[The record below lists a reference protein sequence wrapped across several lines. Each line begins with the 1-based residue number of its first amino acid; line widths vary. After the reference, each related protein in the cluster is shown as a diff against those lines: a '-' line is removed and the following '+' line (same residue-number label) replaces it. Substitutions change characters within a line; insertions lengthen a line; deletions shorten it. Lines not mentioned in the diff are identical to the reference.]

1 MTSSM
6 RSVEDVRAA
15 LDKSESILSS
25 FIEHKADIS
34 NRLIMVRTISTLE
47 WVLDGTD
54 FDAIADWND
63 ATEINF

>member
-6 RSVEDVRAA
+6 RSIEDVRAA

-25 FIEHKADIS
+25 FIESKADIN

-54 FDAIADWND
+54 FDELANWND
-63 ATEINF
+63 ATEMNF

>member
-6 RSVEDVRAA
+6 RSVEDVRAE
-15 LDKSESILSS
+15 LDKSGAILSS
-25 FIEHKADIS
+25 LIERRADIN
-34 NRLIMVRTISTLE
+34 NRIIMVRTISTLE

-54 FDAIADWND
+54 FDELADWND